1 MKKGITMADDYFQT
15 SRRTNLT
22 AWVSLEMLRGAGWA
36 AAFLIAIGLVL
47 WAIYGVGLLL
57 PAESRETPD
66 PMASIQMLQGP
77 VAVIA

>member
-1 MKKGITMADDYFQT
+1 MADDYFQT

-22 AWVSLEMLRGAGWA
+22 AWVTTEMLRGAGWA
-36 AAFLIAIGLVL
+36 ALVLIVIGVTL

-66 PMASIQMLQGP
+66 PMAALHSLRAAITAL
-77 VAVIA
+77 V

>member
-1 MKKGITMADDYFQT
+1 MADDYFQT

-22 AWVSLEMLRGAGWA
+22 AWVTGEMLRGAGWA
-36 AAFLIAIGLVL
+36 ALFLVTIGLVL

-66 PMASIQMLQGP
+66 PMAALQTLRDM
-77 VAVIA
+77 VTAFA